1 MMMMYLIKKDDLWSF
16 EDGASDGDSLL
27 LSSTQLQPPLTHL
40 SVIAYKYKS
49 IMNINYEFKHYLDSK

>member
-1 MMMMYLIKKDDLWSF
+1 MMMYLIEEDDLWSF

-40 SVIAYKYKS
+40 SVIAYKYNS
-49 IMNINYEFKHYLDSK
+49 IMSINHELKHYQDSK